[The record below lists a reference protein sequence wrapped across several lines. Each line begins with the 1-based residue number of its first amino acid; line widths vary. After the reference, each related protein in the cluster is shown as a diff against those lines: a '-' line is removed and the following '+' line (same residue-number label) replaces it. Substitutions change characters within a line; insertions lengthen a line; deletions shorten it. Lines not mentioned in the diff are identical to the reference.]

1 MNKEDNWVTY
11 LLTEEMHKDL
21 AEIYESVVDEDVQAP
36 QLIDSLRRKLKE
48 LKDNLVKLNV
58 I

>member
-11 LLTEEMHKDL
+11 LLTEEMHRDL